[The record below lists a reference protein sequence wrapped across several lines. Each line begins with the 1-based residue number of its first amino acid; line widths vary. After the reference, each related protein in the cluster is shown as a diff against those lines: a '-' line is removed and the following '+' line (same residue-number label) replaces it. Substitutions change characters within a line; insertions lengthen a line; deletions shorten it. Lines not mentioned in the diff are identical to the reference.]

1 MQPTVVHNDL
11 TALSLDAHV
20 IEVCAEELWD
30 GVYCVLPPGHT
41 GSHVSAASHG
51 GCSFT
56 WRSPIAPVTEEVP
69 SAGGASLDS
78 FLRLMRAG
86 TQR

>member
-1 MQPTVVHNDL
+1 MQPTLAHNDL
-11 TALSLDAHV
+11 TAPSLDAHV

-56 WRSPIAPVTEEVP
+56 WRSPTVTANEEP
-69 SAGGASLDS
+69 TTTGATLDS